1 MDKDYENFVR
11 RMGSFED
18 ELDFEDDESL
28 EHSEDE
34 LTHYGVKGMRWGV
47 RRKRA
52 DKAIG
57 ARARRKVNLQKAR
70 EKFNKR
76 YEAEYNRSVKKGD
89 SEEVTEEKLGK
100 ILDSY
105 SAEKKAIKQQFKD
118 ERVKNKQEYKE
129 GKKKLDAD
137 FDKKFNE
144 TVEKAKQKK
153 MSDED
158 FDREL
163 DRILDDYLVKR
174 KALKN
179 KYKANK

>member
-47 RRKRA
+47 RRNRA

-129 GKKKLDAD
+129 GRKKIDAD

-153 MSDED
+153 LSDED